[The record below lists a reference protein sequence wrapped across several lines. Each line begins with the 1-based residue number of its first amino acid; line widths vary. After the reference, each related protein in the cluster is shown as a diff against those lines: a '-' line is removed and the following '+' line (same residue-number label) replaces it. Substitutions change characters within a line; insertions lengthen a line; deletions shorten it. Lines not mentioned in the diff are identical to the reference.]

1 MTGFD
6 SSPADF
12 VAFFSR
18 DPAILI
24 CLTQAHSSVG
34 LSTEKNSIKIRNST
48 DSQMATDP
56 LSSKAAV
63 EQKRLESLKTFHST
77 LTLGMYIRCP
87 SIHDRNLHPDF
98 IIHTTRNKVK
108 KGKS

>member
-1 MTGFD
+1 MANWASLKQHLVDQLTGNAEGAHEVTGFD

-48 DSQMATDP
+48 DSQMAP
-56 LSSKAAV
+56 
-63 EQKRLESLKTFHST
+63 Q
-77 LTLGMYIRCP
+77 Y
-87 SIHDRNLHPDF
+87 
-98 IIHTTRNKVK
+98 
-108 KGKS
+108 